1 MCVGVLPAFVSVP
14 LACPVPVK
22 KRELDALELEL
33 QTFVSHNVG
42 ARNSTQVLL
51 EEQPVSLTAE
61 TSLQTLFSETKFRSQ
76 AKLASNSQFSFLNL
90 PRSGITSK
98 RHHAQAWLK
107 IFIKMNKHNKL
118 IVV

>member
-14 LACPVPVK
+14 FAYPVPVK

-42 ARNSTQVLL
+42 ARNSTQVPL

-61 TSLQTLFSETKFRSQ
+61 TSLQTLFSETKFVPKPS
-76 AKLASNSQFSFLNL
+76 
-90 PRSGITSK
+90 
-98 RHHAQAWLK
+98 WLQT
-107 IFIKMNKHNKL
+107 HNFPSSTFHVL
-118 IVV
+118 G